1 MSIIRPPLKLI
12 QIFPNNTLQRVVL
25 NGQNSSWIPVFAG
38 ILLAGFSFQTSQ
50 GSAGFRPLFFLISI
64 NYLAEGISWTIAI
77 RNLLLMIYHCFLLSI
92 TLNEYAI
99 LFFKLG
105 FTPCKAEQ
113 PLGMELQ
120 EKKHKKDQI
129 WIYKRYHSRLTSGQ
143 CLSILTSPSKR
154 RKLFSKRKMFP
165 IPFCNM
171 LFLPK
176 AFRHLSW

>member
-92 TLNEYAI
+92 YNI
-99 LFFKLG
+99 KWICNSFFLIGIHSMQGWTATRHGVTRKE
-105 FTPCKAEQ
+105 AQ
-113 PLGMELQ
+113 
-120 EKKHKKDQI
+120 
-129 WIYKRYHSRLTSGQ
+129 KRS
-143 CLSILTSPSKR
+143 
-154 RKLFSKRKMFP
+154 
-165 IPFCNM
+165 NM
-171 LFLPK
+171 DL
-176 AFRHLSW
+176 

>member
-1 MSIIRPPLKLI
+1 MDSSVCWHSAC
-12 QIFPNNTLQRVVL
+12 RVQFSDL
-25 NGQNSSWIPVFAG
+25 S
-38 ILLAGFSFQTSQ
+38 GFSRVQTSVFPDLHQ
-50 GSAGFRPLFFLISI
+50 LPCWRHFMNYSYTEPSTDDISLFFIVNNIKWICNSFFLI
-64 NYLAEGISWTIAI
+64 G
-77 RNLLLMIYHCFLLSI
+77 
-92 TLNEYAI
+92 
-99 LFFKLG
+99 G

-176 AFRHLSW
+176 TFRHLSW

>member
-99 LFFKLG
+99 LFFLIGIHSMQGWTATRHEVTRKE
-105 FTPCKAEQ
+105 AQ
-113 PLGMELQ
+113 
-120 EKKHKKDQI
+120 
-129 WIYKRYHSRLTSGQ
+129 KRS
-143 CLSILTSPSKR
+143 
-154 RKLFSKRKMFP
+154 
-165 IPFCNM
+165 NM
-171 LFLPK
+171 DL
-176 AFRHLSW
+176 